1 MEKKGQITVFVIIGI
16 VIVTLIV
23 LLYAFRSKI
32 SVPFLQVN
40 LQDEMQ
46 QVRGE
51 IQDCLENSAAGPV
64 ERIGL
69 QGGYLSTPPG
79 SYRLFNDTTISYLCF
94 NQAGKPTC
102 TNRLLTIDSMEEQL
116 SNAIE
121 EALPECL
128 EVDVSGG
135 VELQLPDNYKV
146 QTDIQASKV
155 VVTLDYP
162 ITLISNRDG
171 DELTETEFSAT
182 VQAPLGDL
190 YEVAM
195 DIVDSEATGGR
206 FDVLTYVLS
215 KMSKYT
221 IYPHKPYPDKLYQ
234 IKLREG
240 NYLFQMAV
248 EDEPG

>member
-1 MEKKGQITVFVIIGI
+1 MNKRGQITIFVIAGI
-16 VIVTLIV
+16 VIVAAILLLI
-23 LLYAFRSKI
+23 
-32 SVPFLQVN
+32 FLRGQLFVTVTPEN
-40 LQDEMQ
+40 LPDQLFPIRDH
-46 QVRGE
+46 V
-51 IQDCLENSAAGPV
+51 QDCIKDIAPDYI

-171 DELTETEFSAT
+171 DELTEKEFSAT
-182 VQAPLGDL
+182 VDAPLGDL

-221 IYPHKPYPDKLYQ
+221 IHPHKPYPDKLYQ

>member
-16 VIVTLIV
+16 VIVSLIV
-23 LLYAFRSKI
+23 MLYAFRTKI
-32 SVPFLQVN
+32 SLPFVAVN

-46 QVRGE
+46 EVKGE
-51 IQDCLENSAAGPV
+51 IQDCLKNSASEPV

-69 QGGYLSTPPG
+69 QGGYLSPPPG
-79 SYRLFNDTTISYLCF
+79 SYRLFNDTTVSYLCY
-94 NQAGKPTC
+94 NQVGKPTC
-102 TNRLLTIDSMEEQL
+102 TNRLLTLENMQDDL
-116 SNAIE
+116 LNAIE

-128 EVDVSGG
+128 EVDVPGS
-135 VELQLPDNYKV
+135 VELQLPDTYKV
-146 QTDIQASKV
+146 KTDIQASKV
-155 VVTLDYP
+155 VVVLDYP
-162 ITLISNRDG
+162 ITLVNKRSG
-171 DELTETEFSAT
+171 DELTEKEFTAT
-182 VQAPLGDL
+182 VDAPLGDL
-190 YEVAM
+190 YNVAM

-215 KMSKYT
+215 KISKYT

-240 NYLFQMAV
+240 SYIFQMAI